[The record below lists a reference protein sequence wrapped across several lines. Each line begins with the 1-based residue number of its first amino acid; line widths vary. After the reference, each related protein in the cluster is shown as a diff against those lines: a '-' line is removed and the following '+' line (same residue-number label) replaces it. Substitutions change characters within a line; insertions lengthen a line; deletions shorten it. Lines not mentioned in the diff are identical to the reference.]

1 VTPQNALPVVM
12 TRISQTGGA
21 AGRRRLKM
29 KMKDLL
35 ERRTRIIADMRS
47 ITETPTGDGGDLSNE
62 QATKF
67 DTMKADLQTLE
78 KSIDRQRLIDEAE
91 RRMNGEHVAG
101 TGDNRFDV
109 ELRDFSLRRAILSQ
123 VPGHSEDCGRER
135 ELSAEIVRRAGR
147 PFAGVALPYSVLH
160 RPIEKRVVTSESNT
174 STAGGG
180 ELIATD
186 LMSGMYI
193 DALRSALVIRGLG
206 ATILTGL
213 VGNIDIPKLNTSAT
227 VGWVAENTALTP
239 SDQDFAS
246 VQLRPKHVG
255 GIVEFSRNMLLQSSP
270 AIEDLIR
277 ADFAA
282 VIARAVDA
290 SALVGGGANEPTG
303 ITTTSGVDNSVSF
316 AAPSHENVMELIEV
330 VESANSAGT
339 AFCTNAQ
346 VVRVLRSTQRVVST
360 DSVMIQEA
368 PRQLAGYPLAQ
379 TSLCPSQ
386 TIIFGNWNDLLMGFW
401 SELDVLVNPY
411 ESTAYSKGN
420 VQVRAMATCDIAL
433 RHSESFA
440 YSNDVAVTA

>member
-1 VTPQNALPVVM
+1 
-12 TRISQTGGA
+12 
-21 AGRRRLKM
+21 M
-29 KMKDLL
+29 KMTDLL
-35 ERRTRIIADMRS
+35 ERRTRTIADMRS
-47 ITETPTGDGGDLSNE
+47 ITETPAGDGGDLSNE

-67 DTMKADLQTLE
+67 DTMKAELQTLE
-78 KSIDRQRLIDEAE
+78 KSIERQRLIDEAE
-91 RRMNGEHVAG
+91 RRMNGEHIAG
-101 TGDNRFDV
+101 TGDNRLDA
-109 ELRDFSLRRAILSQ
+109 EMRNFSLRRAILSQ

-135 ELSAEIVRRAGR
+135 ELSGEIARRSGR
-147 PFAGVALPYSVLH
+147 PFQGIAVPMSVFQV
-160 RPIEKRVVTSESNT
+160 EKRVITSESNT
-174 STAGGG
+174 ATAGGG
-180 ELIATD
+180 ELIATN
-186 LMSGMYI
+186 LAAGMYI
-193 DALRSALVIRGLG
+193 DILRSALVIRGLG

-213 VGNIDIPKLNTSAT
+213 TGNVDIPKLSTSAT
-227 VGWVAENTALTP
+227 VGWVAENSALTP
-239 SDQDFAS
+239 SDQDYAS

-270 AIEDLIR
+270 DIETLVR
-277 ADFAA
+277 NDFAA
-282 VIARAVDA
+282 VIARAIDA
-290 SALVGGGANEPTG
+290 AALVGGGANEPSG

-316 AAPSHENVMELIEV
+316 ATPSHENVMELIEV

-346 VVRVLRSTQRVVST
+346 VVRVLRSTQRVTST

-379 TSLCPSQ
+379 TSLCPPQ

-433 RHSESFA
+433 RHPESFA
-440 YSNDVAVTA
+440 YSNDVATTA